1 MSSEMHFPA
10 RFRKAAYGLFSTVTF
25 AAITLPT
32 IGLVAIVP
40 GEKNRR
46 RIVKVAAG
54 LVFRLI
60 GAWPRVTGLDN
71 LPDAACILASNHAS
85 YIDGILLTAVLPP
98 RFSFVIK
105 REMTQVP
112 LAHFLLRRIGSE
124 FVDRSD
130 SHRSGRDA
138 RRILHQATQQQSLA
152 FFPEGTFGEKPG
164 LQRFH
169 SGAFAAAVRGQCP
182 VVPIVIRGS
191 RRMLS
196 SKDWLPGPSRLEVII
211 KPPIPC
217 PAEGNAAKEMLQAC
231 RQSILEDLNEPDIAA

>member
-1 MSSEMHFPA
+1 MTSEMNLPA
-10 RFRKAAYGLFSTVTF
+10 RFCRTAYGLFSTLTF
-25 AAITLPT
+25 AVVTLST

-46 RIVKVAAG
+46 RIVKAAAG

-60 GAWPRVTGLDN
+60 GAWPRITGLDN
-71 LPDAACILASNHAS
+71 LPDAACVVASNHAS

-98 RFSFVIK
+98 RFAFVIK
-105 REMTQVP
+105 REMTRVP
-112 LAHFLLRRIGSE
+112 LAHFLLRRSGSE

-130 SHRSGRDA
+130 SLRSGRDA

-152 FFPEGTFGEKPG
+152 FFPEGTFCEKPG

-169 SGAFAAAVRGQCP
+169 NGAFAAAVRGQCP

-196 SKDWLPGPSRLEVII
+196 SKNWLPAPSQLEVII

-217 PAEGNAAKEMLQAC
+217 PAAGNAAKELLQAC
-231 RQSILEDLNEPDIAA
+231 RQSILEDLGEPDITA